1 MDLAERPAFRTGKHP
16 IPVIQTDDDLSA
28 QMLQLSVLL
37 PVFLAVERDL
47 ARDQGHPRVHSE
59 DLQEH
64 ALIHRSEESLA
75 TLASIINAT
84 SVVGDAAHLVVCIIG
99 DAARF
104 HNPTFPIERLVQP
117 VSRRID
123 RPFGILT
130 NFLVSHLSTLYV
142 QEAPPALFFYAK
154 YYKQGLLP
162 SSYCK
167 GSQAW
172 PTTLA

>member
-1 MDLAERPAFRTGKHP
+1 
-16 IPVIQTDDDLSA
+16 
-28 QMLQLSVLL
+28 MLQLFVLL
-37 PVFLAVERDL
+37 LVFLAVERDL

-64 ALIHRSEESLA
+64 ALVHRSEEGLA

-104 HNPTFPIERLVQP
+104 HNPTFPIERFVQP
-117 VSRRID
+117 VSRRIY
-123 RPFGILT
+123 RPFGVLT

-142 QEAPPALFFYAK
+142 QEA
-154 YYKQGLLP
+154 
-162 SSYCK
+162 
-167 GSQAW
+167 
-172 PTTLA
+172 

>member
-1 MDLAERPAFRTGKHP
+1 MDLAERPASRTGKHP
-16 IPVIQTDDDLSA
+16 VPVIQTEDDLSA
-28 QMLQLSVLL
+28 QMLQLFVLL
-37 PVFLAVERDL
+37 LLVFLAVERDL

-64 ALIHRSEESLA
+64 ALVHRSEEGLA

-104 HNPTFPIERLVQP
+104 HNPTFPIERFVQP
-117 VSRRID
+117 VSRRIY
-123 RPFGILT
+123 RPFGVLT

-142 QEAPPALFFYAK
+142 QEAIEAK
-154 YYKQGLLP
+154 LRL
-162 SSYCK
+162 
-167 GSQAW
+167 
-172 PTTLA
+172 